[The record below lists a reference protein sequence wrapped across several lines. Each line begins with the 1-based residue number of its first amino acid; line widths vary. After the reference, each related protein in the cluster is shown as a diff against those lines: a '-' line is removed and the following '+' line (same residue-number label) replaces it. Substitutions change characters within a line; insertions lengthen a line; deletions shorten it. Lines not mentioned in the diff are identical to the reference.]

1 MQSNAAVLAEHS
13 QCHMSTEIRLMT
25 SNERIIRDAY
35 QTAEMKD
42 MVGWVASFASDGIFV
57 DHSLGITYRGP
68 ELARLVE
75 INATAFPDMHRELY
89 KFYVAGDVVVVELA
103 LQGTHQGPL
112 HFPTG
117 NIPATGK
124 RMDAPCCDVFRLK
137 EGKIQVFD
145 CYPSGTVILTQL
157 GVLGNLQAVLP
168 H

>member
-1 MQSNAAVLAEHS
+1 M
-13 QCHMSTEIRLMT
+13 RLMT
-25 SNERIIRDAY
+25 NNERIIRDAY

-42 MVGWVASFASDGIFV
+42 MAGWVASFTSDGIFV
-57 DHSLGITYRGP
+57 DQSLGITYRGP

-157 GVLGNLQAVLP
+157 GVLGNLQAVLT